1 MNRRTSLLL
10 AFPPLLLG
18 TSLAASSELAAGLL
32 LYTGEGMVRAL
43 SVILAVLLSSLGVGI
58 WSGIHDDGPVV
69 ATLRR
74 RWLFIFLAYML
85 AAVYAAGWGLMVET
99 TARGL
104 SQGLGLA
111 ILGALPMY
119 AGGALLG
126 VMSREARE
134 RMTRP
139 AAPFA
144 LAALGA
150 GGGSLAVG
158 LIAGSRIIPPSF
170 LLLCLVLLSGASFME
185 ALGLARME
193 PEGTGE
199 GGPS

>member
-1 MNRRTSLLL
+1 MNRRASVLL
-10 AFPPLLLG
+10 ALPPLLLG

-43 SVILAVLLSSLGVGI
+43 SVILSILLASLGVGI

-69 ATLRR
+69 STLRR
-74 RWLFIFLAYML
+74 RWLFIFLAYIL
-85 AAVYAAGWGLMVET
+85 AAVYAAGWGFLVER

-126 VMSREARE
+126 VMSREARQ

-150 GGGSLAVG
+150 GAGSLAVG
-158 LIAGSRIIPPSF
+158 IFAGSRIIPPSF
-170 LLLCLVLLSGASFME
+170 LLLCLVLLSGASFIE
-185 ALGLARME
+185 ALGLAE
-193 PEGTGE
+193 LGAGGAEE
-199 GGPS
+199 GGVS